1 MAAWLALVAALG
13 LAPPATSTP
22 GPQGPAPASPSAAT
36 GSAAT
41 TSRPEGPRPAPASP
55 AVPAARPP
63 EEVEAEGNER
73 AEPPGG
79 VPKIPSPR
87 SLRTYGTGTI
97 KPVSEDTLG
106 SLGLTRQRD
115 GTMMYVDAGKRFT
128 AVFNADGTVRFGDR
142 WNRDQHGNKLKGSRA
157 AMRQINMTGLGI
169 SGPSEWLVKLQDL
182 LGGPETDAAAKRE
195 FLDRTRELR
204 TQMAIEWTLRVLTY
218 RLGTLERELFE
229 LWSGA
234 GDAAKKRELIFQRWD
249 ECDEAYRVEFAG
261 EVPEEAMSEID
272 RTRADVAEQARR
284 IIETFVRRQLPRSG
298 PNAFSKRELADMN
311 GRRTSRQE
319 FRPYDIQATQ
329 RTAP

>member
-1 MAAWLALVAALG
+1 MVAWLALVAAIG
-13 LAPPATSTP
+13 LAPPAVS
-22 GPQGPAPASPSAAT
+22 GPEGPAPADPRP
-36 GSAAT
+36 T
-41 TSRPEGPRPAPASP
+41 TAPEGPRPAPASP
-55 AVPAARPP
+55 APPTVAVP

-73 AEPPGG
+73 AEAPGG

-87 SLRTYGTGTI
+87 SLRTYGTGAF

-106 SLGLTRQRD
+106 SLGLKRQRD

-128 AVFNADGTVRFGDR
+128 AVFNADGSVRFGDR
-142 WNRDQHGNKLKGSRA
+142 WNRDQNGNKVKGSRA
-157 AMRQINMTGLGI
+157 ALRQINMSGLGM

-195 FLDRTRELR
+195 FLNRTRELR
-204 TQMAIEWTLRVLTY
+204 TQLAIEWTLQVLTY

-229 LWSGA
+229 LWSA
-234 GDAAKKRELIFQRWD
+234 GGEPAKRRELLFQRWD
-249 ECDEAYRVEFAG
+249 ECDETYRVEFAG

-298 PNAFSKRELADMN
+298 PNGYSKRELTDMN

-319 FRPYDIQATQ
+319 FRPYDIQATK

>member
-22 GPQGPAPASPSAAT
+22 APQGPAPASPSP

-41 TSRPEGPRPAPASP
+41 SGQPEGPRPAPASP
-55 AVPAARPP
+55 AIPAAPAP
-63 EEVEAEGNER
+63 EMIEAEGNER

-87 SLRTYGTGTI
+87 SLRTYGTGAF

-106 SLGLTRQRD
+106 SLGLKRQRD

-142 WNRDQHGNKLKGSRA
+142 WNRDQHGDKVKGSRA
-157 AMRQINMTGLGI
+157 AMRQINMAGLGVT
-169 SGPSEWLVKLQDL
+169 GPSEWLVKLQDL

-195 FLDRTRELR
+195 FLNRTRELR
-204 TQMAIEWTLRVLTY
+204 TQMAIEFTLRTLTY

-229 LWSGA
+229 LWNA
-234 GDAAKKRELIFQRWD
+234 GGDPAKKRELLFQRWD

-261 EVPEEAMSEID
+261 EIPEEAMSEID
-272 RTRADVAEQARR
+272 RTRADIAEQARR

-298 PNAFSKRELADMN
+298 PDAFSKRELADMN

-319 FRPYDIQATQ
+319 FRPYDIHATQ
-329 RTAP
+329 RTAQ